1 MKRRNR
7 RLNPIYWIFQYLGGM
22 VAIGSLFWIPYLVEK
37 IVNCK
42 EDFIME
48 KTRKIR
54 CYINGEYCFTTT
66 KFSSQKALK
75 NHLRSVKHIE
85 IASIPVRYVTIYDYD
100 KLTFEYV

>member
-1 MKRRNR
+1 M
-7 RLNPIYWIFQYLGGM
+7 G
-22 VAIGSLFWIPYLVEK
+22 
-37 IVNCK
+37 
-42 EDFIME
+42 

-66 KFSSQKALK
+66 KFSSKKALR